1 MQNTYLIIMAGGI
14 GTRFWPISR
23 SANPKQ
29 FHDVL
34 GVGKTMLQQTAERFD
49 GIIPQENIYVVTS
62 EEFAG
67 IVQEQ
72 LPYLKEEQILQEP
85 QHKNKN
91 QRRGQCHR
99 KENHC

>member
-1 MQNTYLIIMAGGI
+1 MKNKHHYVAIMAGGI

-23 SANPKQ
+23 SNYPKQ

-34 GVGKTMLQQTAERFD
+34 GVGKTMLQQTAERFE
-49 GIIPQENIYVVTS
+49 GIVAPENIYVVTS

-72 LPYLKEEQILQEP
+72 LPFLIEEIQILTT
-85 QHKNKN
+85 
-91 QRRGQCHR
+91 RLF
-99 KENHC
+99 